1 MKPNIDISK
10 IEADKLYK
18 IGTIAKLLNLTN
30 QTLRNWDEKQIELTP
45 SIKMNN
51 HRSYLGSDILNYIEK
66 RTASFVTDKLHLFE
80 KVVPQRINV
89 IYARCSSR
97 TQIDDLVNQV
107 FHLEDYCSKN
117 NIIAQTIQEIGSGL
131 NFKRPKFKQLIQMI
145 EQNKIDKLIINYT
158 DRLTRFGYELIEQ
171 ICLLHHTKIIVL
183 NKQKNKSPEQELTDD
198 LLALLISF
206 SGKLYGR
213 RSHNIHKIHKD
224 VDKCIN
230 AIDNTL
236 DKRIQ
241 GRSSSIENIR
251 IEG

>member
-1 MKPNIDISK
+1 MKFNIDVSK
-10 IEADKLYK
+10 IEANKLYK
-18 IGTIAKLLNLTN
+18 IGTTARLLNLTN
-30 QTLRNWDEKQIELTP
+30 QTLRNWDEKQIELIP
-45 SIKMNN
+45 SIKINN

-80 KVVPQRINV
+80 KIVPQRINV

-107 FHLEDYCSKN
+107 FNLEDYCNKN

-145 EQNKIDKLIINYT
+145 EQNKVDKLIINYT

-171 ICLLHHTKIIVL
+171 ICLLHHTKIVVL
-183 NKQKNKSPEQELTDD
+183 NKQENKSPEQELTDD
-198 LLALLISF
+198 LLALLVSF
-206 SGKLYGR
+206 SGKLYER
-213 RSHNIHKIHKD
+213 RSHKTHKIHKD
-224 VDKCIN
+224 VDNCIN

-236 DKRIQ
+236 SKRTRNQ
-241 GRSSSIENIR
+241 SSSIENIR